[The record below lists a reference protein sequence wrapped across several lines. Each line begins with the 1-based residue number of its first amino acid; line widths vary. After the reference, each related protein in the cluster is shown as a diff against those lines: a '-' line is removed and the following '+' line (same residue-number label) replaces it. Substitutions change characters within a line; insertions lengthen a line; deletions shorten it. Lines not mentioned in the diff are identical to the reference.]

1 MNLPIANKVLITA
14 LVLVLISGCSA
25 QKNTGLSRTFHNLTA
40 RYNVLF
46 NGRESFK
53 KGLVNIEK
61 GYRDDYSE
69 ILPVFIFLEKDAITL
84 AGPDMDRT
92 IKKCSKLISL
102 HSITAKPKVK
112 SSRNLSQKQR
122 EFFNK
127 REYNL
132 LIDDAY
138 LLMAKAH
145 FCRQEYVQANEIFR
159 LILNDFKTSPII
171 YETQIWLARL
181 LIETGTFKDA
191 YEILNLLANN
201 PDFPKQLLSE
211 LFSTF
216 AVYHLEQKDYI
227 QAISYLEKTLG
238 TESRK
243 KPVTR
248 YMYILAQLFEK
259 TGDLKRAS
267 DYYARVIKMN
277 PVYDMAFNAR
287 ISRAL
292 AYQQGFG
299 KAEDIA
305 GELDKMLHDDKN
317 NEYQDQIYYALGD
330 LAAKAGNNKMAFENY
345 KKSIEV
351 NVINDLQKTR
361 SYLTIANLYYSIPD
375 YPHAQAYYD
384 STLTNVDPD
393 YPGYDALYTKTRSLT
408 RLVKDINTLQLE
420 DSLLML
426 SRLPKEEVNRRVDAI
441 IAGER
446 EKEEL
451 ERQRQQEEQLDQQ
464 YGNEVAVRNFTR
476 QQTAGEGASWY
487 FYNDAAKSLGYR
499 EFKLKFGNRK
509 LEDHWQRLAKTAV
522 SFANGDQEEISPEAE
537 VAGSPEISLSKMSR
551 EYYLVNIP
559 TTDSAIEVSNRRI
572 EQALYNMGE
581 VYKNELND
589 LDKASAS
596 YKELIRRY
604 PQSEYLLPAYFN
616 LYAIARDQNNT
627 AMADYYKNIV
637 IGQFPGSINARVL
650 NNPNYAKELE
660 EGERRIQDYYKDT
673 YEHYKAGNFGEVIIR
688 SDHALK
694 NYSGNPLIP
703 SFAYLSALS
712 KGINTDRKTFRD
724 DLVTF
729 MAKYPGT
736 EASTEAQLIIRFIDN
751 ERPEFREAEEKILSE
766 KLYQKDFEN
775 EHYFAYIVNKK
786 INTNQ
791 LVFNIINFN
800 LDLFDNQNLRVEITD
815 INTAENLVMVKSFRD
830 KQEVLQYLEVIATS
844 GQIEKDMPEITMVPI
859 AISVVNLITLK
870 EDKSTGRYLK
880 FYAENYR

>member
-1 MNLPIANKVLITA
+1 LKIPIVNKVLVAA

-69 ILPVFIFLEKDAITL
+69 ILPVFIFLEKDAISL
-84 AGPDMDRT
+84 AGSDMDRT

-112 SSRNLSQKQR
+112 NSRNLSQKQR

-132 LIDDAY
+132 FVDDSY

-145 FCRQEYVQANEIFR
+145 LCRQEYVQAAEIFR

-181 LIETGTFKDA
+181 LIETGAFKDA

-211 LFSTF
+211 LYPTF

-248 YMYILAQLFEK
+248 YMYILGQLFEK

-267 DYYARVIKMN
+267 DYYAQVIKMN

-299 KAEDIA
+299 KAEDIS

-330 LAAKAGNNKMAFENY
+330 LAAKAGNNEKAFENY
-345 KKSIEV
+345 KKSLEV
-351 NVINDLQKTR
+351 NVNNDLQKIR

-375 YPHAQAYYD
+375 YPPAQAYYD
-384 STLTNVDPD
+384 STLANVDPD
-393 YPGYDALYTKTRSLT
+393 YPGYSALYTKTRSLT
-408 RLVKDINTLQLE
+408 RLVKEINTLQLE
-420 DSLLML
+420 DSLLIL
-426 SRLPKEEVNRRVDAI
+426 SALPKEEVNRRIDAI

-464 YGNEVAVRNFTR
+464 YGNEVAVRNFSR
-476 QQTAGEGASWY
+476 QQSTNEGASWY

-499 EFKLKFGNRK
+499 EFKLKYGNRK
-509 LEDHWQRLAKTAV
+509 LEDHWQRLSKTAV
-522 SFANGDQEEISPEAE
+522 SFATGEQDEIIPEAE
-537 VAGSPEISLSKMSR
+537 VAGSTENSLSKMSR

-559 TTDSAIEVSNRRI
+559 TTDSAIEVSKRRI
-572 EQALYNMGE
+572 ELALYNMGE
-581 VYKNELND
+581 LYKNELKD
-589 LDKASAS
+589 LDKASVS
-596 YKELIRRY
+596 YKELITRY

-616 LYAIARDQNNT
+616 LYSIARDQNNQ

-660 EGERRIQDYYKDT
+660 EVERKIQDYYRET
-673 YEHYKAGNFGEVIIR
+673 YDFYKAGNYGEVITR
-688 SDHALK
+688 SDYALK
-694 NYSGNPLIP
+694 NYTGNPLVP
-703 SFAYLSALS
+703 RFAYLSALS
-712 KGINTDRKTFRD
+712 RGINTDRKTFRD
-724 DLVTF
+724 DLVAF

-736 EASTEAQLIIRFIDN
+736 EVSSEAQLIIRFIDN

-775 EHYFAYIVNKK
+775 EHYFAFIVNKK

-815 INTAENLVMVKSFRD
+815 INTAENLVIVKSFRD
-830 KQEVLQYLEVIATS
+830 KPDVLKYIEAITTS
-844 GQIEKDMPEITMVPI
+844 DQIEKDMPEITLIPI
-859 AISVVNLITLK
+859 AISAVNLITLK